1 MKTSQRLRWQVES
14 AVCITGGTPILVLM
28 LKFIGPIV
36 GAMGRLWGLSEIR
49 ALLSWLRPGL
59 WMLQFAG

>member
-1 MKTSQRLRWQVES
+1 MSGQFI
-14 AVCITGGTPILVLM
+14 VCITGGTPILVLM

-49 ALLSWLRPGL
+49 ALLSWLRPGF